1 MSLAALMGIDKER
14 YDQGNKFLSQD
25 PYLQNFQGRAPITF
39 NESPIINQGIMG
51 PGRYPYPIIPQGD
64 GGDGGGI
71 NPFGGIGKG
80 VTADATAAGGYNL
93 NPDETAFNS
102 PEVEEELAAARNK
115 SRLSQ
120 VAQLGLFALNPVSY
134 LMGKAGKAAFGFAKD
149 KFFGGND
156 GDGGGFD
163 QDQYDAGK
171 ASAAAQ
177 EAANRDYAR
186 SGGDSGSTA
195 SAASTAG
202 ADTSRSDD
210 SWSSSPFEYGGR
222 VGFDD
227 GLLAD
232 VTTTAEYKGW
242 KKMYEMNPDIGKMH
256 EKHNSFLKAYNTEQ
270 KAGGGIVGLFR

>member
-1 MSLAALMGIDKER
+1 MSLAALMGIDKKR

-64 GGDGGGI
+64 GGGGI
-71 NPFGGIGKG
+71 DPFGGIDKG
-80 VTADATAAGGYNL
+80 EITSDVGFGNL
-93 NPDETAFNS
+93 NDQTGMGYTLT
-102 PEVEEELAAARNK
+102 EEDKEAIASQKNK
-115 SRLSQ
+115 DRLTQ
-120 VAQLGLFALNPVSY
+120 AAQLGLFALNPVGY
-134 LMGKAGKAAFGFAKD
+134 LMGKVARKGIGMVKD
-149 KFFGGND
+149 KFFSGN
-156 GDGGGFD
+156 GDD
-163 QDQYDAGK
+163 
-171 ASAAAQ
+171 
-177 EAANRDYAR
+177 
-186 SGGDSGSTA
+186 SGGDGPDINPGTFTAESLSSSFDSEEGPAGGSTGSMSA
-195 SAASTAG
+195 SDFSDDTAG
-202 ADTSRSDD
+202 T
-210 SWSSSPFEYGGR
+210 PFEYGGR